1 MLQQNQMFKVLCPMK
16 KPDGGTF
23 WMRLGTGFRN
33 RDNSIN
39 IVLDALPI
47 GDCKL
52 QLREYDDEDRRRME
66 GRRTER
72 TDGPGFAP
80 RPPVTAA
87 TSASDVPF

>member
-33 RDNSIN
+33 KDNSIN

-52 QLREYDDEDRRRME
+52 QLREYDEEDRRRME
-66 GRRTER
+66 GRRADR
-72 TDGPGFAP
+72 SDGPGFAP
-80 RPPVTAA
+80 RPPAA
-87 TSASDVPF
+87 QHASTDAPPF

>member
-72 TDGPGFAP
+72 TDGPGFPP
-80 RPPVTAA
+80 RPPASA
-87 TSASDVPF
+87 STSATDVPF